1 MFSRCFSG
9 AGFDDVAVF
18 LSGKVGSML
27 IAEAGVGGQA
37 SEAGSRVKDDA
48 GAGEFRGVK
57 SNMTEDAGAGEYGGV
72 GSMLT
77 VDDVSASCGGV

>member
-1 MFSRCFSG
+1 MFDRSFSG
-9 AGFDDVAVF
+9 AEFGDVAVF
-18 LSGKVGSML
+18 SRGSML
-27 IAEAGVGGQA
+27 IADAGVGGRA
-37 SEAGSRVKDDA
+37 SEAGSMGKDDA

-57 SNMTEDAGAGEYGGV
+57 SNVTEDAGAGEYGGV